1 MHTEESLRIVLNSS
15 PLIILAKL
23 GVLEKANNIFNE
35 IEAPRGVL
43 EEIEK
48 KKDKVY
54 VELTRLISEG
64 KISIEDIRKR
74 FPRLGLGESSV
85 IFLTF
90 MKNKV
95 IVLDD

>member
-15 PLIILAKL
+15 PFIILAKL
-23 GVLEKANNIFNE
+23 GVLEKAINIFNE
-35 IEAPRGVL
+35 IEVPRGGL

-74 FPRLGLGESSV
+74 FPRLGLGESSA
-85 IFLTF
+85 IFLAF
-90 MKNKV
+90 MKN
-95 IVLDD
+95 

>member
-23 GVLEKANNIFNE
+23 GVLEKAINIFNK
-35 IEAPRGVL
+35 IEVPRGVL

-54 VELTRLISEG
+54 VELTRLISEVRLVL
-64 KISIEDIRKR
+64 KILERGFLDSGLVN
-74 FPRLGLGESSV
+74 PRLYS
-85 IFLTF
+85 
-90 MKNKV
+90 
-95 IVLDD
+95 